1 MSDTRPN
8 RNTKKRKKRRSTL
21 RLSVILLF
29 FVFSIAISFTVYTFT
44 FDASSKPAV
53 KKNSDGTSSPS
64 ETDILVTDKN
74 GNPVTGQNAGD
85 VTDEDGNKIKGS
97 GASAENS
104 INPVKKSDEK
114 DKSYLDKCVFIGDS
128 ITTGLSG
135 YKFVSNDNVLASIG
149 LRIDNITT
157 EKVSTTKYGDIL
169 TLDALLKIKPENV
182 YILLGS
188 NGVSWYDNDK
198 MIECYSNFIDSVKTE
213 LPDSNIYIIS
223 ITPVGAI
230 REAKDTTENGKILN
244 SDIDRFNLRLI
255 DLANQKGIYY
265 VDANSELKGDD
276 GKLPADV
283 TKDGMHFNK
292 DTYEKFVEYILTHIV

>member
-1 MSDTRPN
+1 MSDTRPGG
-8 RNTKKRKKRRSTL
+8 NTRKRKKRRSTL

-29 FVFSIAISFTVYTFT
+29 FVFSIAISFTVYAFT

-53 KKNSDGTSSPS
+53 KKNPDGTSSPS
-64 ETDILVTDKN
+64 GTDISVTDKN
-74 GNPVTGQNAGD
+74 GNPVTDMSAGD
-85 VTDEDGNKIKGS
+85 VTDAAGNKITGI

-104 INPVKKSDEK
+104 INPVKESSKK
-114 DKSYLDKCVFIGDS
+114 DDSYLGKSVFIGDS

-135 YKFVSNDNVLASIG
+135 YKFVSNDNILASIG

-157 EKVSTTKYGDIL
+157 EKVPTIKYGDIL
-169 TLDALLKIKPENV
+169 ALDALLNIKPENV

-198 MIECYSNFIDSVKTE
+198 MIENYSDFIDSVKTE
-213 LPDSNIYIIS
+213 LPDADIYIIS
-223 ITPVGAI
+223 ITPVGTI
-230 REAKDTTENGKILN
+230 KENIDTTENGKILN

-255 DLANQKGIYY
+255 DLANQKGVYY
-265 VDANSELKGDD
+265 VDVNTELKGDD

-292 DTYEKFVEYILTHIV
+292 ETYKKFVDYILTHTV